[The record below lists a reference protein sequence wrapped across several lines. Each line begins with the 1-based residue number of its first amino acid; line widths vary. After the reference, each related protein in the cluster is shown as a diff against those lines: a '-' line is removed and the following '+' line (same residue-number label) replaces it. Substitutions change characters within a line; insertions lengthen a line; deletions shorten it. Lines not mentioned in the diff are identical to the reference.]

1 MGDQNQGFST
11 ENIMQLIRSPAG
23 QQLLRLLQNS
33 DDPALQKAKQLSA
46 NGNMDGAKQ
55 AIAQMAASEEIK
67 KLLSQLG
74 G

>member
-1 MGDQNQGFST
+1 MGNQSQGFSM
-11 ENIMQLIRSPAG
+11 EDIMQLLRSPAG
-23 QQLLRLLQNS
+23 QQLAKLLQNS

-46 NGNMDGAKQ
+46 SGNMDGAKQ
-55 AIAQMAASEEIK
+55 ALAQMAANEEIK